1 METQMQGFKL
11 PGTVWSGLLVAL
23 PLLAA
28 WLEQYFPGAI
38 WAAPIA
44 GLLLI
49 GAQVISVYMGK
60 PPVPAGLPR
69 PAGDVHFVPAKA
81 PEPPSRAAQLLWGK

>member
-1 METQMQGFKL
+1 MQGFKL

-38 WAAPIA
+38 WAAPVA

-49 GAQVISVYMGK
+49 AAKVLTVAREPAAPSPAVM
-60 PPVPAGLPR
+60 PAGSAPR
-69 PAGDVHFVPAKA
+69 PAGDAA
-81 PEPPSRAAQLLWGK
+81 PVGDKPHSRAARILWG

>member
-1 METQMQGFKL
+1 MQNFQL
-11 PGTVWSGLLVAL
+11 PGAVWSALLVAL

-49 GAQVISVYMGK
+49 AAKVLVVAREPAAPT
-60 PPVPAGLPR
+60 PPVMPPGSAPR
-69 PAGDVHFVPAKA
+69 PAGDAA
-81 PEPPSRAAQLLWGK
+81 PVGDKPRSRAARVLWG

>member
-1 METQMQGFKL
+1 MTGFKL

-28 WLEQYFPGAI
+28 WMEQYFPGAI
-38 WAAPIA
+38 WAAPVA

-49 GAQVISVYMGK
+49 GAKVISVYMGSGEPT
-60 PPVPAGLPR
+60 PPPGAPR

-81 PEPPSRAAQLLWGK
+81 PEPPSRAARVLWG